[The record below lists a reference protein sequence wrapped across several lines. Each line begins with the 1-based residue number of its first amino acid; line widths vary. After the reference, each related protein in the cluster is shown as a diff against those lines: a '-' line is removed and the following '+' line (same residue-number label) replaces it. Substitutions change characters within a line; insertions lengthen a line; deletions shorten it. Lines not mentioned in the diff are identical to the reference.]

1 MRTTWGLSM
10 INLSLSDAVVV
21 GCGSDGMLESFYL
34 AWPRYVS
41 GDMAATLRI
50 REIQKELIR
59 AET

>member
-1 MRTTWGLSM
+1 M

-59 AET
+59 AETW